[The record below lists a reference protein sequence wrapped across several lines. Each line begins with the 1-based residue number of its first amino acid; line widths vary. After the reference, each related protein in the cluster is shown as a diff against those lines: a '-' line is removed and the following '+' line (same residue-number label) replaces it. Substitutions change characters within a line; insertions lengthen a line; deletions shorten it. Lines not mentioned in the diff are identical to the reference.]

1 MVGVLYSNKE
11 KKKVILREEGS
22 SDCKQKAQRVALGN
36 ASKECSTSSSG
47 CGSHRFSLKA
57 N

>member
-36 ASKECSTSSSG
+36 ASKECSTS
-47 CGSHRFSLKA
+47 
-57 N
+57 

>member
-11 KKKVILREEGS
+11 KKKVILREGGS

-36 ASKECSTSSSG
+36 ANKECLTS
-47 CGSHRFSLKA
+47 
-57 N
+57 